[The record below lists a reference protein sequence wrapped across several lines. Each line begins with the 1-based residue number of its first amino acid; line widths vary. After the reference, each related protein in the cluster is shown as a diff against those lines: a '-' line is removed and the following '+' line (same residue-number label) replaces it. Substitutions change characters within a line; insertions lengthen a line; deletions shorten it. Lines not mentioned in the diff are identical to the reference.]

1 MEVKYINLN
10 FLVLSIEIELI
21 NDEISSIL
29 VGVVW
34 PCLNT
39 KAI

>member
-29 VGVVW
+29 VGVV
-34 PCLNT
+34 
-39 KAI
+39 